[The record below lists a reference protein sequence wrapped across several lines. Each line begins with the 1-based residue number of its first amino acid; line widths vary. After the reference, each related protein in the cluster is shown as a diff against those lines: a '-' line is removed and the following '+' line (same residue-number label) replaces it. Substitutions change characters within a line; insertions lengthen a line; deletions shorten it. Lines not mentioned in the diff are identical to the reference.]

1 MNFTGAAPSTRAIS
15 AMMDTMARRGPDG
28 AGLWANGATALGH
41 RRLKIIDLS
50 ERAQQP
56 MVDPDLGLSVAFNGC
71 IYNYKELRA
80 ELEGKGY
87 RFFLRRRHRGG
98 DQVLARLG
106 QGRAQAFPRHVR
118 LRGR

>member
-1 MNFTGAAPSTRAIS
+1 MCGLCGEMSFTGAAACPRAVS
-15 AMMDTMARRGPDG
+15 SMMDAMAPRGPDG
-28 AGLWANGATALGH
+28 AGMWANGATALGH

-56 MVDPDLGLSVAFNGC
+56 MVDADLGLSVAFNGC

-87 RFFLRRRHRGG
+87 RFFSHG
-98 DQVLARLG
+98 DTEVVIKA
-106 QGRAQAFPRHVR
+106 
-118 LRGR
+118 